1 VVAETHAVVIGGSL
15 AGLCAARVLA
25 DAFDRVTV
33 VERDAL
39 PHGPIERGGAP
50 QARHVHAMLMRGQRE
65 LDALFPGF
73 SADVEAGGGLS
84 LDLGCTL
91 AQLRMQ
97 GWIEPYAT
105 NMPVLCA
112 SRALYES
119 VVREKV
125 RAEPRIAIADRTE
138 VSGLLSAGARVA
150 GVSLRPRD
158 GGPARDLAAD
168 FVVDA
173 AGRSSKAPAWLEALG
188 FTPPDETLVDSRAG
202 YATRWYAFD
211 EGSWPREWW
220 WRGAWIDP
228 RMDEPLR
235 AAVLMPVEGNRFIV
249 TIVGFPGT
257 YPPGDA
263 DGFEAE
269 LWKQRSP
276 IVAEAVKLARPLGD
290 VYAHRAMS
298 NRYRH
303 FERARELPA
312 GFVVIGDALCAFNPV
327 YGQGM
332 TSAVLAAQ
340 TLGRCLRGADARSSE
355 LPRLAYRE
363 LERVMRGVWNMAT
376 GADWGVPFTV
386 GDRPRGAAFAGRYM
400 QALGELVKH
409 DFAARKLLLEV
420 MHLLRPAEALFA
432 PGIAARV
439 ARSALRAWWR
449 GAQPG
454 VDSRYPPP
462 LPAGPLPALP

>member
-1 VVAETHAVVIGGSL
+1 MAETHAVVIGGSL

-25 DAFDRVTV
+25 GAFDRVTV
-33 VERDAL
+33 VERDTL
-39 PHGPIERGGAP
+39 PHGPLERGGAP
-50 QARHVHAMLMRGQRE
+50 QARHVHAMLIRGQRE

-73 SADVEAGGGLS
+73 SADVLAGGGLS

-91 AQLRMQ
+91 AQLRRE

-125 RAEPRIAIADRTE
+125 RAQDRVSIVDRTE
-138 VSGLLSAGARVA
+138 ASGLVSAGGRVA

-158 GGPARDLAAD
+158 GGPTRELPAD

-188 FTPPDETLVDSRAG
+188 FTAPDETVVDSRAG

-211 EGSWPREWW
+211 EGSWRSEWW
-220 WRGAWIDP
+220 WRGAWVDP
-228 RMDEPLR
+228 RPGEPLR

-257 YPPGDA
+257 YPPGDPEA
-263 DGFEAE
+263 FEAE

-298 NRYRH
+298 NCYRH
-303 FERARELPA
+303 FERARDLPA

-340 TLGRCLRGADARSSE
+340 TLGHCLRSADASSRE

-363 LERVMRGVWNMAT
+363 LAKMMRGIWNMAT
-376 GADWGVPFTV
+376 GADWGVPFTT
-386 GDRPRGAAFAGRYM
+386 GDRPRSAAFAGRYM
-400 QALGELVKH
+400 EALNELVKH
-409 DFAARKLLLEV
+409 DFAARKLFLEV
-420 MHLLRPAEALFA
+420 MHLVRPPEALFA
-432 PGIAARV
+432 PWIVARV
-439 ARSALRAWWR
+439 ARGALRGWLR
-449 GAQPG
+449 GAEAS

-462 LPAGPLPALP
+462 LPPGPLPALP